1 MTLFSCI
8 GIHRALTSQ
17 EYDQTLNFDA
27 QHLQRTRNPGQT
39 GMHSERLSERPA
51 PIRLPPARANSTIN
65 LISDDLLSPDSR
77 PRMTTLSPTMRS
89 HKSVQDAKE
98 GWQPESEQERRSV
111 AAPSHRLQT
120 PWPKKENN
128 RPLRTEATDMKR
140 SASPTA
146 ESLVPRALTDI
157 PSIEPSPPQEMQAA
171 LDQNEVR
178 RVSDSQVEAIKRK
191 QLAVATSISCAY
203 CTATGVNSTWRRDK
217 AGKPLCGRCCEQ
229 LRRRMNPR
237 QVSCRLPDSK
247 TQGPLTPMMQTQAAI
262 PRPAPIERPAQ
273 RAVQPRV
280 SARTPSP
287 PPQRRVQMI
296 RQTNGHTAGHP
307 YQRPAAYDSND
318 LRRGSNGSNVRGYRA
333 APPSSAH
340 VEGARRDSYAGYN
353 DPRVALPPLSTIERM
368 ADNYAPPQTS
378 PTRRFARQ
386 YDRPSA
392 PSEADVRERRAML
405 MEGRRWILDMLDD
418 TTAMLRELDNAT
430 PGPSMVHAKYGAGQ
444 VH

>member
-1 MTLFSCI
+1 
-8 GIHRALTSQ
+8 
-17 EYDQTLNFDA
+17 
-27 QHLQRTRNPGQT
+27 
-39 GMHSERLSERPA
+39 
-51 PIRLPPARANSTIN
+51 
-65 LISDDLLSPDSR
+65 
-77 PRMTTLSPTMRS
+77 MRS
-89 HKSVQDAKE
+89 HNTVQDAKE
-98 GWQPESEQERRSV
+98 GCWQPENDQERGSA
-111 AAPSHRLQT
+111 AAPAHRLQT
-120 PWPKKENN
+120 PWPKKEDN

-140 SASPTA
+140 STSPTA

-157 PSIEPSPPQEMQAA
+157 PSIEPSPPRETQ
-171 LDQNEVR
+171 QNEVR

-237 QVSCRLPDSK
+237 QVSHSLQDSK
-247 TQGPLTPMMQTQAAI
+247 ATRSLTPTIRTQAAI
-262 PRPAPIERPAQ
+262 PRPAPVERPVQ
-273 RAVQPRV
+273 RAVQPRAT
-280 SARTPSP
+280 ARSPSS

-296 RQTNGHTAGHP
+296 RQTNGQTAGHP
-307 YQRPAAYDSND
+307 YQRPAAYDPSD
-318 LRRGSNGSNVRGYRA
+318 VRRGSNASIRGYRA

-340 VEGARRDSYAGYN
+340 PEGTRRDSYAGYA

-368 ADNYAPPQTS
+368 ADNYAPPQIS

-386 YDRPSA
+386 YDRPAA

-430 PGPSMVHAKYGAGQ
+430 LGPSMVHAKYGAGQ